1 MRLFFSLY
9 FLLSFSVF
17 ATPPKV
23 PLEAY
28 GGIPNKSMF
37 TISNDGTRI
46 AYREFLNNTDI
57 MTIIDIVNGSVVGR
71 VDISNVRPDSAY
83 FVDNDTLIMV
93 VVDGNRRFA
102 GYRGRHDVSAAYAF
116 NIKDNNLHQM
126 LEPGYGI
133 FPGQSNIGR
142 IVGVSKDKKYAYMP
156 AYKNLGSFDLYRV
169 TLGKKRKPRVASRG
183 KKDTIDFFIGNND
196 EVVARERYNNETNLH
211 LIESRIDDEWVTVFS
226 ETTPIIN
233 VGFNGITP
241 DMKHLVMRTYNDNTK
256 RKAYYTLA
264 LSDGKIDGPIFE
276 RADKD
281 AGSLI
286 TDINRVVHG
295 VTYSGFTPTYE
306 FFDNTLNAKMRG
318 IKKAMPN
325 NTFVLTAFSDNLSNM
340 IFLMEGEMSAGNYI
354 LYKQGELSMLASARP
369 DIPAES
375 VHNVTEYS
383 YNARDG
389 LPIPSLLT
397 LPNHKEA
404 KGLPAIMMPHGGPE
418 SYDRNGFD
426 WLAQYFANAGYAVIQ
441 PQFRGSSGFGAEHLL
456 AGRGEWGRKM
466 QDDLTD
472 AVADLATKGIIDKDR
487 VCIIGASYGGYAAI
501 AGAAFT
507 PDVYRCVVAINGVSD
522 IEVMLKRE
530 RREAGDDHWV
540 VSYWEEVIAQGDV
553 MKSHLKAISP
563 INHVQHITSPI
574 LLIHGEN
581 DKVVNI
587 EQSKDMF
594 DALKDANKPVQ
605 FIELDK
611 GDHYLSNNNNRLQTL
626 GAIEQ
631 FLKINLPVEQTRDLD
646 I

>member
-1 MRLFFSLY
+1 MRLLFSLY

-17 ATPPKV
+17 ATEPKV

-46 AYREFLNNTDI
+46 AYREVVNNTDI
-57 MTIIDIVNGSVVGR
+57 MTIMDIVNGGVVGR
-71 VDISNVRPDSAY
+71 VDIGSVRPDSAY
-83 FVDNDTLIMV
+83 FVDNDTLILV
-93 VVDGNRRFA
+93 VVDGHRRFA
-102 GYRGRHDVSAAYAF
+102 GYRGPHDVSAAYAF

-126 LEPGYGI
+126 LQPGYGI

-156 AYKNLGSFDLYRV
+156 AYKNLGSFDLYKV
-169 TLGKKRKPRVASRG
+169 TLGKKRKPRVVSRG

-211 LIESRIDDEWVTVFS
+211 LIESRIDDQWVTVFS

-241 DMKHLVMRTYNDNTK
+241 DMKHLVMRANNDNTN

-264 LSDGKIDGPIFE
+264 LSDGKIEGPIFE

-281 AGSLI
+281 AESLI

-306 FFDNTLNAKMRG
+306 FFDKTLNAKMRG
-318 IKKAMPN
+318 IEKAMPN
-325 NTFVLTAFSDNLSNM
+325 NTFRLTDFSDNLSNM

-354 LYKQGELSMLASARP
+354 LYTRGELSMLASARP

-383 YNARDG
+383 YNARDE
-389 LPIPSLLT
+389 LAIPSLLT

-404 KGLPAIMMPHGGPE
+404 RALPAIMLPHGGPE
-418 SYDRNGFD
+418 SYDRNSFD
-426 WLAQYFANAGYAVIQ
+426 WLAQYFANQGYAVIQ

-487 VCIIGASYGGYAAI
+487 VCIVGASYGGYAAL

-507 PDVYRCVVAINGVSD
+507 PDVYRCIVAINGVSD

-553 MKSHLKAISP
+553 EKSLLKAISP

-587 EQSKDMF
+587 EQSEDMF
-594 DALKDANKPVQ
+594 EALKDANKPVQ

-631 FLKINLPVEQTRDLD
+631 FLKINLPAENGVP
-646 I
+646 

>member
-233 VGFNGITP
+233 VGFN
-241 DMKHLVMRTYNDNTK
+241 
-256 RKAYYTLA
+256 
-264 LSDGKIDGPIFE
+264 
-276 RADKD
+276 
-281 AGSLI
+281 
-286 TDINRVVHG
+286 
-295 VTYSGFTPTYE
+295 
-306 FFDNTLNAKMRG
+306 
-318 IKKAMPN
+318 
-325 NTFVLTAFSDNLSNM
+325 
-340 IFLMEGEMSAGNYI
+340 
-354 LYKQGELSMLASARP
+354 
-369 DIPAES
+369 
-375 VHNVTEYS
+375 
-383 YNARDG
+383 
-389 LPIPSLLT
+389 
-397 LPNHKEA
+397 
-404 KGLPAIMMPHGGPE
+404 
-418 SYDRNGFD
+418 
-426 WLAQYFANAGYAVIQ
+426 
-441 PQFRGSSGFGAEHLL
+441 
-456 AGRGEWGRKM
+456 
-466 QDDLTD
+466 
-472 AVADLATKGIIDKDR
+472 
-487 VCIIGASYGGYAAI
+487 
-501 AGAAFT
+501 
-507 PDVYRCVVAINGVSD
+507 
-522 IEVMLKRE
+522 
-530 RREAGDDHWV
+530 
-540 VSYWEEVIAQGDV
+540 
-553 MKSHLKAISP
+553 
-563 INHVQHITSPI
+563 
-574 LLIHGEN
+574 
-581 DKVVNI
+581 
-587 EQSKDMF
+587 
-594 DALKDANKPVQ
+594 
-605 FIELDK
+605 
-611 GDHYLSNNNNRLQTL
+611 
-626 GAIEQ
+626 
-631 FLKINLPVEQTRDLD
+631 
-646 I
+646 